1 MDLLHFNDRH
11 FGGPELGQLA
21 CKKWGRRRAPVVLKS
36 LEIQK
41 MEEIQLSCLI
51 VLPAPLRDC
60 AGGRSSLEATG
71 DTVGALLREVGV
83 EYGPLVDRIL
93 GPDGG
98 LRSSVNVY
106 LNE

>member
-1 MDLLHFNDRH
+1 
-11 FGGPELGQLA
+11 
-21 CKKWGRRRAPVVLKS
+21 
-36 LEIQK
+36 
-41 MEEIQLSCLI
+41 MEEIQLSCSI
-51 VLPAPLRDC
+51 VLPAPLRDF

-71 DTVGALLREVGV
+71 DTVGALLREVGA

-106 LNE
+106 LNEKDIRYLGGLDTAVSDGDELVLVPAIAGG